1 MLLNKDS
8 LILQTT
14 VYIILYQSLKTTFVA
29 KKVYKSH
36 WIDKQNLPE
45 QLVVGFEST
54 STTLWADSVEV

>member
-14 VYIILYQSLKTTFVA
+14 VYVILYQSLKTTFVA
-29 KKVYKSH
+29 KKYMSH

-45 QLVVGFEST
+45 QTMSGLSQLLQPFGRIQ
-54 STTLWADSVEV
+54 